1 MYKKGRPMKDFLY
14 IIHIDLH
21 KHIFTYIQMHIHMYT
36 HTYIKQ
42 YKICRESQVEIQVY
56 GKKERCKFQ
65 TLKEKLVH
73 VFLNG

>member
-1 MYKKGRPMKDFLY
+1 
-14 IIHIDLH
+14 
-21 KHIFTYIQMHIHMYT
+21 MHIHMYT